1 MFQSFFMGGFECA
14 THRRRDGLQID
25 VISVTG
31 HDLLAAED
39 YRLLRDAGILTVRDG
54 LRWHMIE
61 TADGVYDW
69 SSFLPMLEAS
79 LETGTQVIW
88 DLCHWGVPA
97 GVDVFSPDFIR
108 RFEAFARAAAEV
120 VRARTET
127 VPYFCPINEM
137 SFWSW
142 VGGDEAHF
150 APHASG
156 RGPELKRQ
164 LATASIAAIRAIR
177 EVDARA
183 RFVQPEPIINI
194 APFSKDKKKDR
205 EDARRHTA
213 SQFEAWDLVRGEGD
227 LGGFKAG
234 GSPEMLDI
242 IGVNFYWNNQWV
254 HRREKTPMGHPLHVP
269 LHRMLVDLWKRYGR
283 PILIT
288 ETGVEAGAAVGWL
301 GYICAEV
308 RQAMREGA
316 NIQGI
321 CLYPVMDYPGWDN
334 DRHCACGLI
343 EVATGWAGRAIRE
356 DLRAEL
362 MLQQRVLEFANEP
375 ARETVG
381 TL

>member
-1 MFQSFFMGGFECA
+1 MGGFECA

-31 HDLLAAED
+31 HDLLASED
-39 YRLLRDAGILTVRDG
+39 YRLLREAGIRTIRDG

-69 SSFLPMLEAS
+69 SSFLPMFKAS

-97 GVDVFSPDFIR
+97 GLDVFSPDFIR
-108 RFEAFARAAAEV
+108 RFEAFARAAAKV
-120 VRARTET
+120 VRALTEA

-137 SFWSW
+137 SFWAW

-194 APFSKDKKKDR
+194 ASLTKDRKKDR
-205 EDARRHTA
+205 DDARRHTA
-213 SQFEAWDLVRGEGD
+213 SQFEAWDLMRGDGD
-227 LGGFKAG
+227 DLNVG

-242 IGVNFYWNNQWV
+242 VGVNFYWNNQWV
-254 HRREKTPMGHPLHVP
+254 HKREKTPVGHPQHVP
-269 LHRMLVDLWKRYGR
+269 LHRMLLNLWERYRR

-288 ETGVEAGAAVGWL
+288 ETGAEAGAAVGWL

-308 RQAMREGA
+308 RQAMREGVD
-316 NIQGI
+316 IQGI
-321 CLYPVMDYPGWDN
+321 CLYPVMDYPGWDD

-343 EVATGWAGRAIRE
+343 AVAGGWAGRTIRE

-362 MLQQRVLEFANEP
+362 TLQQRISEFANEP
-375 ARETVG
+375 VAETVG
-381 TL
+381 AQ